1 MRVKVNKLPKSEVE
15 IEGELPVEIFES
27 YFAPALKK
35 LGGDLEV
42 PGFRKGKAPENILL
56 ANLGEMKIL
65 EEMATLALSEHY
77 PKIIEEEKIEAIG
90 LPAIGI
96 TKLARGNPLGF
107 KIKIAI
113 LPEVKLPDYKK
124 IAKKV
129 KSEISEAD
137 KKIEGSDEA
146 KEKTRLR
153 MVEGIIAETSID
165 LPEVLVEVEISK
177 MLYQMESNISTM
189 GLKFEDYL
197 KHLNKTAEDIK
208 NELRGDAEKK
218 AKLGLILNEIAKAE
232 KLAADKEQ
240 VDREVAHILERYKDA
255 DPERA
260 RLHAENVLANEKVFV
275 FLENQ

>member
-15 IEGELPVEIFES
+15 IEGELPVEIFET
-27 YFAPALKK
+27 YFARALKN
-35 LGGDLEV
+35 LGGDLEI

-65 EEMATLALSEHY
+65 EEMAALALSEHY
-77 PKIIEEEKIEAIG
+77 PKIIECEKIDAIG

-96 TKLARGNPLGF
+96 TKLARKNPLGF

-124 IAKKV
+124 IAEKV

-208 NELRGDAEKK
+208 NELRSDAEKK

-240 VDREVAHILERYKDA
+240 VDREVTHILERYKDA
-255 DPERA
+255 APERA
-260 RLHAENVLANEKVFV
+260 RIHAENVLTNEKGFQ